1 MRTAFLKLSLTGM
14 RPVSYT
20 HPREQIEDH
29 IKLKKILI
37 MLTQTLLL
45 KIQKFGDHQ
54 LGDTKKYMGMMEQF
68 QN

>member
-1 MRTAFLKLSLTGM
+1 MT
-14 RPVSYT
+14 
-20 HPREQIEDH
+20 REQIEDQ

-54 LGDTKKYMGMMEQF
+54 LGDTKKYMGMIEQF
-68 QN
+68 QNEIEYLQKMLRAA

>member
-1 MRTAFLKLSLTGM
+1 MT
-14 RPVSYT
+14 
-20 HPREQIEDH
+20 REQIEDQ

-54 LGDTKKYMGMMEQF
+54 LGDTKKYMSMIEQF
-68 QN
+68 QNEIEYLQKMLRTA

>member
-1 MRTAFLKLSLTGM
+1 MTK
-14 RPVSYT
+14 
-20 HPREQIEDH
+20 EQIEDQ

-54 LGDTKKYMGMMEQF
+54 LGDTKKYMGMIEQF
-68 QN
+68 QNEIEYLQKMLRTA

>member
-1 MRTAFLKLSLTGM
+1 MT
-14 RPVSYT
+14 
-20 HPREQIEDH
+20 REQIEDQ

-54 LGDTKKYMGMMEQF
+54 LGDTKKYMGMIEQF
-68 QN
+68 QNEIEYLQKMLRTS

>member
-1 MRTAFLKLSLTGM
+1 MT
-14 RPVSYT
+14 
-20 HPREQIEDH
+20 REQIEDQ

-54 LGDTKKYMGMMEQF
+54 LGDTQKYMGMIEQF
-68 QN
+68 QNEIEYLQKMLRTA

>member
-1 MRTAFLKLSLTGM
+1 MT
-14 RPVSYT
+14 
-20 HPREQIEDH
+20 REQIEDQ

-54 LGDTKKYMGMMEQF
+54 LGDTKKYMGMIEQF
-68 QN
+68 QNEIEYLQKMLRTA